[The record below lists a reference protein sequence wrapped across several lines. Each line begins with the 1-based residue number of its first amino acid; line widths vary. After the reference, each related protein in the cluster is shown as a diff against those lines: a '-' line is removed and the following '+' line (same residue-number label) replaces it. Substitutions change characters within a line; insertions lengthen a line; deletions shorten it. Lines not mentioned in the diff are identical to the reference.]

1 MNGTDPTSPS
11 RAAQQE
17 RSHLTVRRI
26 LDATLALLE
35 RDGVE
40 GVTTNHIAA
49 EAGLSPAS
57 LYRFFPNKQAVI
69 YAAYSEWIEELGG
82 TVAALVARWT
92 PLLAA
97 EPGRWPECTGA
108 LADALGEGRR
118 GARVEYEL
126 LRAMFSHR
134 ALRAR
139 DEAHTRDLAA
149 AVGTLMRL
157 AGSAVPDAELLDLAA
172 FANEQFTLSTEL
184 AAGRPVESRARMTEL
199 ARAAHL
205 ALWRSAIEGEEF
217 APMENSVSQPKG
229 IRK

>member
-1 MNGTDPTSPS
+1 MTSVDPTRPS

-17 RSHLTVRRI
+17 RSHHTVRRI

-49 EAGLSPAS
+49 QAGLSPAS

-69 YAAYSEWIEELGG
+69 YAAYSEWIEELGA
-82 TVAALVARWT
+82 TVAALAAHWT
-92 PLLAA
+92 PHLTAGSA
-97 EPGRWPECTGA
+97 CWPECARA

-139 DEAHTRDLAA
+139 DEAHTRDLATAVA
-149 AVGTLMRL
+149 ALMRL
-157 AGSAVPDAELLDLAA
+157 AGSALPEAELLDLAA

-184 AAGRPVESRARMTEL
+184 AAGRPPASRARMTEL

-205 ALWRSAIEGEEF
+205 ALWRSAIEGDEA
-217 APMENSVSQPKG
+217 APMQSSVSQPNG
-229 IRK
+229 LRK